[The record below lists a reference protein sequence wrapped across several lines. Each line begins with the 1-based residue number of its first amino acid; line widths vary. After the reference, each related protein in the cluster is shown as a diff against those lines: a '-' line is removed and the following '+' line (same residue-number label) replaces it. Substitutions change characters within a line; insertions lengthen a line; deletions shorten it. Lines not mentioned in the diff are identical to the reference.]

1 MDWGWGVLDIIIG
14 FVLVKKII
22 LKQGGKHLLW
32 WKDSKA
38 GSCNKYELLLKIAK
52 HDLEHVPCI
61 SFEYNFLVTYSYQL
75 NSFIHLVCNIFFT

>member
-22 LKQGGKHLLW
+22 LKQGGKHLMW
-32 WKDSKA
+32 WKDSEA

-52 HDLEHVPCI
+52 QWNTFAKHDLEHPVLR
-61 SFEYNFLVTYSYQL
+61 S
-75 NSFIHLVCNIFFT
+75 NIIFW